1 MSRRR
6 SAEWSVVLF
15 VVALL
20 AFNPPVLSIFS
31 VPDLIFGIPI
41 LYLYIFVAWGAVIAL
56 LALNVSGLTE
66 PEGSRPL
73 HIPGPMPA
81 RTAEDLESPLV
92 GGEGPKRA
100 PASAESEGATESEG
114 AGRREGEI

>member
-15 VVALL
+15 IVALL

-31 VPDLIFGIPI
+31 VPELIFGVPI
-41 LYLYIFVAWGAVIAL
+41 LYLYIFFAWAAAIVL

-66 PEGSRPL
+66 PEGAQPL
-73 HIPGPMPA
+73 HIPGPVPA
-81 RTAEDLESPLV
+81 RPSEDLDSPLV
-92 GGEGPKRA
+92 GTDEAASGRGE
-100 PASAESEGATESEG
+100 AED
-114 AGRREGEI
+114 

>member
-1 MSRRR
+1 MSRRRRR

-31 VPDLIFGIPI
+31 VPELIFGIPL
-41 LYLYIFVAWGAVIAL
+41 LYLYLLIAWGTAIAL

-66 PEGSRPL
+66 REESAPL
-73 HIPGPMPA
+73 RMPGPVSA
-81 RTAEDLESPLV
+81 RPSEDLHSPLV
-92 GGEGPKRA
+92 GADDAPRQQEG
-100 PASAESEGATESEG
+100 
-114 AGRREGEI
+114 RED